1 MISFAQRKGVRVE
14 KLLGDIGLSPSMLDD
29 YDRRISESDRCRA
42 WVQAAEQS
50 QDPAFGLHVAVHA
63 QVGAYDVL
71 DYALYFSETL
81 HDALERIIR
90 FHRVLC
96 DAWEFKFEVH
106 GGSAHLRRVERTPP
120 CEAESNFALLT
131 LRARQL
137 TGVALV
143 AREIRFAHRAPS
155 DTTPHDE
162 LFRCPVRFETATSEL
177 VFDAK
182 ELTLPIRS
190 ANAGVN
196 RILERYMAQSL
207 EHLPKNES
215 FVEHVRAAVSRALHG
230 GPPTL
235 ARTARELHASPRT
248 IQRKLRERGTSH
260 TEIVD
265 TVRRE
270 IAERL
275 VVEKRMSITEIA
287 FLLRFADLSGFRRM
301 YKRWTGVSPARA
313 RSSK

>member
-1 MISFAQRKGVRVE
+1 MIFFAQVSGVRVE
-14 KLLGDIGLSPSMLDD
+14 KLLREIGLSLARLDD
-29 YDRRISESDRCRA
+29 YDHRISEAVRCRA
-42 WVQAAEQS
+42 WIAAAEQS
-50 QDPAFGLHVAVHA
+50 QDPVFGLHVAQHA

-71 DYALYFSETL
+71 DYALYFSETV
-81 HDALERIIR
+81 HDALDHIIR

-96 DAWEFKFEVH
+96 DAWEFAFEVH
-106 GGSAHLRRVERTPP
+106 RGVARLRRVERTPP
-120 CEAESNFALLT
+120 CEAESTFALLT
-131 LRARQL
+131 LRVRKL
-137 TGVALV
+137 TGVALA

-155 DTTPHDE
+155 NTKRHDE
-162 LFRCPVRFETATSEL
+162 LFLCPVRFEQPTSEI
-177 VFDAK
+177 VFDATD
-182 ELTLPIRS
+182 LALPVRS

-196 RILERYMAQSL
+196 RILERYMTREL

-215 FVEHVRAAVSRALHG
+215 FVERVRAVVSRTLRG
-230 GPPTL
+230 EPPTL
-235 ARTARELHASPRT
+235 ERTARELHASPRT
-248 IQRKLRERGTSH
+248 VQRKLGEHGTSH

-265 TVRRE
+265 SVRRE

-275 VVEKRMSITEIA
+275 VAERRLSITEIA